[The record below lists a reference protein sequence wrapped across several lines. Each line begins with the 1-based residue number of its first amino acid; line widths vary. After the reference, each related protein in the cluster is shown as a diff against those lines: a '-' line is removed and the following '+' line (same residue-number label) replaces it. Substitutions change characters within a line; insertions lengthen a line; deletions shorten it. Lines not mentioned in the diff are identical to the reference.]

1 MSDRV
6 HVESVDALR
15 RLRVAMIEFAES
27 IGVALD
33 ESDAEVQRTD
43 AWLKRDQPGYWKHQ
57 VALRT
62 ELYTRAKSE
71 LNRKKLQSSA
81 LNNRPSCV
89 DEVKALARA
98 ERALE
103 EARQKQ
109 AEVRRWTPLFDQECF
124 GYFAAVQK
132 LRTTAQADLPRALA
146 HLDAMIAAIEA
157 YAPTPQW
164 QGSTAA
170 APDELEPGGMARG
183 ASTSPD
189 SRFEKLRRRSPSA
202 AQRAEIL
209 GVALSAPAG
218 TPPERFPEGAEAHR
232 RTGSELI
239 DRSVCAALLGSHR
252 APPKPDEYLILENGA
267 EECSRLFLLRE
278 PAAHDG
284 DSGWFLGGLV
294 GGSAYRSPPGHA
306 AIRVRELLV
315 TRPEL
320 ESILAFPT
328 GWLIV
333 IDGDALES
341 VVDADNAVR
350 WSRGS
355 LQDLQPDLS
364 EPRCDP
370 AAEIDRNPD
379 AASETRTG

>member
-57 VALRT
+57 VAVRT

-81 LNNRPSCV
+81 LKNRPSCV
-89 DEVKALARA
+89 DEMKALARA

-109 AEVRRWTPLFDQECF
+109 AEVRRWTPLFDQESF

-132 LRTTAQADLPRALA
+132 LRTTAQAGLPRALA

-157 YAPTPQW
+157 YAPAPQW
-164 QGSTAA
+164 QGSTAGT
-170 APDELEPGGMARG
+170 PGESEPGGIARG
-183 ASTSPD
+183 ESTPPGS
-189 SRFEKLRRRSPSA
+189 FCEKLRRRSPSA
-202 AQRAEIL
+202 SKRAEIL
-209 GVALSAPAG
+209 GAAVSAPAAK
-218 TPPERFPEGAEAHR
+218 PAESLPDVADSRHR
-232 RTGSELI
+232 AAPELI
-239 DRSVCAALLGSHR
+239 DRSTRAVLLGSHCT
-252 APPKPDEYLILENGA
+252 PPKPDEYLIMEVEAVG
-267 EECSRLFLLRE
+267 CTRLFLVRE
-278 PAAHDG
+278 PAARDG
-284 DSGWFLGGLV
+284 DSGWFLGGLDGV
-294 GGSAYRSPPGHA
+294 SGYEPPPEHA
-306 AIRVRELLV
+306 AIRVGELLA
-315 TRPEL
+315 RRQEL
-320 ESILAFPT
+320 ESILAFPA

-333 IDGDALES
+333 IRDDNLEAMFDGD
-341 VVDADNAVR
+341 NATR
-350 WSRGS
+350 WSGGRMH
-355 LQDLQPDLS
+355 
-364 EPRCDP
+364 
-370 AAEIDRNPD
+370 AADRNDPGPGPD
-379 AASETRTG
+379 AAVNADRDADTSSEARIG